1 MRATNLGGEEK
12 LSPID
17 VLRINKYYGC
27 PVPEEEGV
35 KVEVKEEEGQPEGE
49 NIVTTTTEAPETT
62 EAVRTTMFVSFS
74 ILHSICCIS
83 SSTLRLLDRHS
94 NPRLHKIVPETI
106 MLPPF
111 RLPSTCGAMTAQ
123 ILTIFPTLR

>member
-1 MRATNLGGEEK
+1 M
-12 LSPID
+12 SPID

-27 PVPEEEGV
+27 PVPKEEGV

-74 ILHSICCIS
+74 IFHTICCIS
-83 SSTLRLLDRHS
+83 SSTLRLLDGHS

-106 MLPPF
+106 MFPPF
-111 RLPSTCGAMTAQ
+111 RLPSAMTAQ
-123 ILTIFPTLR
+123 ILTRFPKLR